1 MAQIFI
7 EDCIFVLAR
16 DGPGRPPNTSHSGVR
31 NIEARNDGAWNWVLV
46 EKMFCKIEIYSNLI

>member
-7 EDCIFVLAR
+7 EDCILVLAR

-31 NIEARNDGAWNWVLV
+31 HIEARYDGAWNWVLV
-46 EKMFCKIEIYSNLI
+46 EKML